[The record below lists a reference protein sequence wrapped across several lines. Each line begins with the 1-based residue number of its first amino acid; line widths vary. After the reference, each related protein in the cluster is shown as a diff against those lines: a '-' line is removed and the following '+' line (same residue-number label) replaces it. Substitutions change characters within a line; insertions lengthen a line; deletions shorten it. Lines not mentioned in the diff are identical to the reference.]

1 VRVCTPLH
9 PAHHALIQRRCTE
22 LFSLERSSQVTGF
35 DRLLAT
41 DPDAYPM
48 IRQVG
53 RWVQRTPGAAWNATG
68 GAQQIEPGSANETGL
83 IFVASAMLLGP
94 EGWRL
99 DPVDGRWAPGRY
111 NISTTSAWAL
121 VVAVEETHFQ
131 RFTSAASLNAQ
142 ARYEIFLMHVVAAAV
157 VLLVL
162 FTLVAFMVARLIS
175 IPVNDLRARMEIV
188 QSDEFVR
195 KITKGPEDSHI
206 SEIRIIQQLLNVTVD
221 RLILFDK
228 YVPVTVRQQLTSQRQ
243 NDRKIAGNLWMELRQ
258 ITIIHTCL
266 DGFAQLR
273 ELTSMDAILHLNK
286 EYASQA
292 MEIIEEL
299 GGTIEDV
306 SGDKIVSFWMDEA
319 SEYPNHA
326 ELACQAVLRM
336 QDAANDCIRRWRA
349 NGAPHASKARQIKLQ
364 FSAGIL
370 TTDTFVGNFGTPT
383 RLRYGVSGDGISQ
396 SLRLLNLT
404 RIYNAPII
412 ATPATL
418 DGAAYLTIAAP
429 QRPERVIVTASA
441 TQVDRGGVMT
451 EGRGGGMR
459 LRPSGRAG
467 DGRRGSGHIDEDS
480 VASFSHGSGGQDGS
494 WNFRAKR
501 PGRTA
506 GASPESTG
514 GVCAALRCS
523 VLGCLGPRA
532 RTGGEEEAV
541 PPRQEEAPANPGYL
555 QMVKGVKAA
564 FHWSFVA
571 KVPAMESSMRFNS
584 VAENESDEEAKAFV
598 DIYQLKGRKE
608 ADDLNDLRR
617 DLRSPPTRSHIGTE
631 VPAPPG
637 MGRKGPFGRL
647 RGLLVSPRPC
657 VCPSQDGR
665 AARTAD
671 GRAPRRTGARCP
683 TATTCTT

>member
-1 VRVCTPLH
+1 
-9 PAHHALIQRRCTE
+9 
-22 LFSLERSSQVTGF
+22 
-35 DRLLAT
+35 
-41 DPDAYPM
+41 M

-53 RWVQRTPGAAWNATG
+53 RWLQRTPGAAWNATG

-83 IFVASAMLLGP
+83 IFVTSAMRFGP

-99 DPVDGRWAPGRY
+99 NPVDGRWAPGHY
-111 NISTTSAWAL
+111 NISTTSMWAV
-121 VVAVEETHFQ
+121 VVAVERSHFQ

-142 ARYEIFLMHVVAAAV
+142 ARYEIFLMHVVAAAF

-162 FTLVAFMVARLIS
+162 LTLVAFMVARLIS

-188 QSDEFVR
+188 QSDEFVS

-206 SEIRIIQQLLNVTVD
+206 SEIRTIQKLLNVTVD

-228 YVPVTVRQQLTSQRQ
+228 YVPVTVRQQLTSQLQ

-273 ELTSMDAILHLNK
+273 ELTSMDAMLHLNK

-292 MEIIEEL
+292 MEIIEVL

-319 SEYPNHA
+319 SGCPNHA

-336 QDAANDCIRRWRA
+336 QDAANDCFRRWRA
-349 NGAPHASKARQIKLQ
+349 NGAPHASKARQIKLH

-412 ATPATL
+412 ATHATL

-429 QRPERVIVTASA
+429 QKPERVIVTASA
-441 TQVDRGGVMT
+441 TQVDRGGIMT

-459 LRPSGRAG
+459 PRPSRRAG
-467 DGRRGSGHIDEDS
+467 DGRRGGGHIDEGS
-480 VASFSHGSGGQDGS
+480 VASFGQDSGGQDGS
-494 WNFRAKR
+494 WSFGAKR
-501 PGRTA
+501 TA
-506 GASPESTG
+506 AASPESTG
-514 GVCAALRCS
+514 GARGGGACAAPRCS

-541 PPRQEEAPANPGYL
+541 PSRQEEAPANPGYL

-584 VAENESDEEAKAFV
+584 VAENDADDEAKAFV

-608 ADDLNDLRR
+608 ADDFNDLRR

-631 VPAPPG
+631 VPVPPG
-637 MGRKGPFGRL
+637 MGRPFGRF

-671 GRAPRRTGARCP
+671 GRAPRRSGARCP